1 MFFSENKAIEQDCC
15 PPKRVSSISHHY
27 PIPGL
32 RSKHVFI
39 FRRLKHSKE
48 SLSGSLGSKAIWFS
62 LDFVSWFLWS
72 GDTIAKDVHQYNG
85 SSCCLFQ
92 YYIITFSAEPLC
104 SKSHNNA
111 CLMHCLKSKL
121 KEMRSAKAAASFASN
136 GIWLIRPSVERNV
149 GTVFGPGN
157 DGVMDLATHQNWRCM
172 PDKSLQQINTW
183 FRKCCR
189 LPNLRQVCWGRQKH
203 KRKLETR

>member
-1 MFFSENKAIEQDCC
+1 
-15 PPKRVSSISHHY
+15 
-27 PIPGL
+27 
-32 RSKHVFI
+32 
-39 FRRLKHSKE
+39 
-48 SLSGSLGSKAIWFS
+48 
-62 LDFVSWFLWS
+62 
-72 GDTIAKDVHQYNG
+72 
-85 SSCCLFQ
+85 
-92 YYIITFSAEPLC
+92 
-104 SKSHNNA
+104 
-111 CLMHCLKSKL
+111 LMHCLKSKL